1 MPNAKPIKLEIIDVY
16 EGGTLVKSLN
26 TEHGATAAAREFAD
40 WWEGGLIRQALD
52 SSAPAPSDED
62 KEKIVGRAYLDTLT
76 FKRRYVGGD
85 GRKAYPED
93 APDARREGYRDTTKQ
108 LKGAINS
115 MCSTAWVRG
124 EERKRAE
131 LKEHAERLAITD
143 ADRYAEGLKLLEKLT
158 AMDTLRKRI
167 DGIKN
172 DTVRYYLMGEFPE
185 LVRRRQRRR
194 GGRRPPH
201 GVLRRQRGRVAAAR
215 EGTGAAA
222 RFHRLDDLGRV
233 APPPAAPRGVGR
245 APFADVRNH
254 ACSPPRHGQRARIA
268 FGG

>member
-1 MPNAKPIKLEIIDVY
+1 MPSAKPIKLEIIDVY
-16 EGGTLVKSLN
+16 EGSTLVKSLN
-26 TEHGATAAAREFAD
+26 TERGATAAAREFAE

-62 KEKIVGRAYLDTLT
+62 RQKIVERAYLDTLT

-93 APDARREGYRDTTKQ
+93 APDARREGYSDTTMQ

-143 ADRYAEGLKLLEKLT
+143 ADRYAEGLKLVDKLT
-158 AMDTLRKRI
+158 AMDTLRERI

-185 LVRRRQRRR
+185 LYATGSVTEVADAHRMESYDSDVAAWRQRTT
-194 GGRRPPH
+194 GQAMSHESVGSMS
-201 GVLRRQRGRVAAAR
+201 AA
-215 EGTGAAA
+215 E
-222 RFHRLDDLGRV
+222 
-233 APPPAAPRGVGR
+233 PAGE
-245 APFADVRNH
+245 
-254 ACSPPRHGQRARIA
+254 
-268 FGG
+268 